1 MNTIY
6 LARPID
12 HISQQTAHNYKTL
25 SGQIRQSNQS
35 LLIYEPA
42 RAFSLGEYTTPNTKS
57 TQSTTQRSQ
66 QPTCYWYCGSRTQK
80 AGESQQKCNKRS
92 TNKNPYC
99 SSQTCNNTNS
109 AGQHNITQNKSPCCN
124 STKTPNST
132 ATES

>member
-1 MNTIY
+1 MNPPERSAQANT
-6 LARPID
+6 P
-12 HISQQTAHNYKTL
+12 HQT
-25 SGQIRQSNQS
+25 
-35 LLIYEPA
+35 P
-42 RAFSLGEYTTPNTKS
+42 KS

-124 STKTPNST
+124 STKMSNST
-132 ATES
+132 ATENKHAES

>member
-1 MNTIY
+1 
-6 LARPID
+6 ARPID
-12 HISQQTAHNYKTL
+12 HISQQTAHNYKILTE
-25 SGQIRQSNQS
+25 QIRQSNQS

-42 RAFSLGEYTTPNTKS
+42 RAFSLGEYTTPNTQINTINNAALATADLLLVLWFKNS
-57 TQSTTQRSQ
+57 
-66 QPTCYWYCGSRTQK
+66 K

-124 STKTPNST
+124 STKMPNST
-132 ATES
+132 